1 MDVRKAYLQGRMEQ
15 RAATP
20 ATAIMLLRGRFMAMT
35 GARRQVSER
44 SERIPPRGVRGG
56 QGGTGGG
63 LAGWTSLDVYKL
75 RIVK

>member
-1 MDVRKAYLQGRMEQ
+1 MDVRKAYLQGLISRLD
-15 RAATP
+15 AVS
-20 ATAIMLLRGRFMAMT
+20 ATAIMLMMGRVMAMT

-75 RIVK
+75 RIAK